1 MSGSY
6 SVGDINVDTF
16 LFVSQRGTLDMST
29 SFVSASIYESILV
42 PGTVCDVVIVDTQD
56 QLGTLV
62 LAGDEMVIISFK
74 VLGSVTANYI
84 FSVHELAELT
94 SVGAQ
99 RGKSYTLKCVS
110 EEAMHA
116 KTNYIIKSYKMLCS
130 QMIKDVHEKYLRSG
144 KPITIEDTMSPQKI
158 LIQNE
163 GPYAAIR
170 RIRSLSVS
178 SSNRSSSYVYFE
190 NRKNEQQAYN
200 YVTIEKLFQNAPV
213 KSFQQS
219 DALNTNAL
227 IRNDNNI
234 LAYKLPTQFSSIDRL
249 IYGGPRRIT
258 TKNLTTQEYETR
270 VVQTTDL
277 SGRDGGS
284 GTLVSTALANTY
296 FNSRNPPP
304 SHGVI
309 DYYRPATNIPENQP
323 QQQAYIADLLQNSI
337 KIRVPGDTIL
347 TAGAMINCTI
357 PNKNGFTGPRTE
369 DDLISGK
376 FLIARIHHK
385 IGAFGEQPRYTCI
398 IECLKG
404 KYNEGVQ

>member
-16 LFVSQRGTLDMST
+16 LFLSQRGTLDMST
-29 SFVSASIYESILV
+29 SFVSASIYESILA
-42 PGTVCDVVIVDTQD
+42 PGTVCDVMIVDTQD
-56 QLGTLV
+56 QLGTLI

-74 VLGSVTANYI
+74 VLGSISAKYVFA
-84 FSVHELAELT
+84 VHELAELS

-110 EEAMHA
+110 EEAMHD
-116 KTNYIIKSYKMLCS
+116 KTNYVIKSYKMLCS
-130 QMIKDVHEKYLRSG
+130 QMIQDVHKTYLRSG
-144 KPITIEDTMSPQKI
+144 KPITLEDTMTPQKM

-163 GPYAAIR
+163 NPYAAIK

-178 SSNRSSSYVYFE
+178 ATNKSSSYVYFE

-200 YVTIEKLFQNAPV
+200 YVTIEKLFQGASV
-213 KSFQQS
+213 KTFQQS
-219 DALNTNAL
+219 DALNTDAL
-227 IRNDNNI
+227 LRNDNNI

-249 IYGGPRRIT
+249 MNGAPTRISS
-258 TKNLTTQEYETR
+258 KNLTTQEYETR
-270 VVQTTDL
+270 VVSKFDPNLLDGDPTTMT
-277 SGRDGGS
+277 SS
-284 GTLVSTALANTY
+284 ALANTY
-296 FNSRNPPP
+296 FNVRNPPP
-304 SHGVI
+304 THNII
-309 DYYRPATNIPENQP
+309 DYYRPATNIPENIP
-323 QQQAYIADLLQNSI
+323 QQQAFIADLSQNSI
-337 KIRVPGDTIL
+337 KIRVPGDPVL
-347 TAGAMINCTI
+347 TAGAVITCTI

-385 IGAFGEQPRYTCI
+385 IGAFGEQPRYTCV

-404 KYNEGVQ
+404 KYNGGVQ